1 MYIVFTIHSG
11 SVERD
16 IDNIGYISQ
25 TIEKEKGREREE
37 RKMAFI
43 RSLLTA
49 ANLVLA
55 LAVVTNGQKDLTTIG
70 LGGQL
75 SGSTLA
81 YIVNKG
87 DARAGGS
94 DTVTMIYTVPQDS
107 WVAIGFSENGQMVG
121 SSAVIALPSS
131 GEVKKYDM
139 TSIIMTGVVPMPE
152 DQQTLIEPSVVQ
164 EGGTT
169 TLQFTKILDEAN
181 ELPIVIGPNTFI
193 AAYGF
198 GNIFFVHQ
206 ARGSF
211 SVDLVEGV
219 VETVETRKKALWKAH
234 GWCAALAWGIFSP
247 IAIGAAILRKWFP
260 DGLWLKIHQY
270 LNLLVLL
277 LTIAAFALGVAA
289 INEETPVGG
298 NPRHFSAEPYPH
310 RTIGLIVFVFVMIQL
325 LGGQFRPNT
334 PGKGEDK
341 TRIRSSWEILHR
353 VLGISLLAASWYQVE
368 SGLQIYQTL
377 FVDSTTNL
385 SSTFWGIVGAI
396 SGLIALGF
404 VVIQIKG
411 DKDDDSDSDSN
422 QNDEKNSNEDSC

>member
-1 MYIVFTIHSG
+1 
-11 SVERD
+11 
-16 IDNIGYISQ
+16 
-25 TIEKEKGREREE
+25 
-37 RKMAFI
+37 MAFI
-43 RSLLTA
+43 RSLLIA
-49 ANLVLA
+49 VNVVLA
-55 LAVVTNGQKDLTTIG
+55 LAVLTYGQEDLTTIG

-81 YIVNKG
+81 YIVNNG
-87 DARAGGS
+87 DERAGGL
-94 DTVTMIYTVPQDS
+94 DTVTMIYTVPKDS

-121 SSAVIALPSS
+121 SSAVVALPSS

-139 TSIIMTGVVPMPE
+139 TSIILAGVVPMPE

-169 TLQFTKILDEAN
+169 TLNFTKILDEAN

-193 AAYGF
+193 GAYGF
-198 GNIFFVHQ
+198 GNNFFMHE

-211 SVDLVEGV
+211 SVDLLEGV

-234 GWCAALAWGIFSP
+234 GWCAALAWGILSP

-270 LNLLVLL
+270 LNLLVVL
-277 LTIAAFALGVAA
+277 LTIAAFVLGVAA
-289 INEETPVGG
+289 ISEETPAGG
-298 NPRHFSAEPYPH
+298 NPRHFNAEPYPH
-310 RTIGLIVFVFVMIQL
+310 RTIGLIVFVLVLVQL
-325 LGGQFRPNT
+325 GNGQFRPNT

-353 VLGISLLAASWYQVE
+353 VLGISLLAASWYQVQ

-377 FVDSTTNL
+377 FVDSATNL
-385 SSTFWGIVGAI
+385 SSIFWGIVGAI

-411 DKDDDSDSDSN
+411 DKDDDSDSN
-422 QNDEKNSNEDSC
+422 QNEEKNSNEDSI

>member
-1 MYIVFTIHSG
+1 
-11 SVERD
+11 
-16 IDNIGYISQ
+16 
-25 TIEKEKGREREE
+25 
-37 RKMAFI
+37 MAFI
-43 RSLLTA
+43 RSLLIA
-49 ANLVLA
+49 VNVVLA
-55 LAVVTNGQKDLTTIG
+55 LAVLTYGQEDLTTIG

-81 YIVNKG
+81 YIVNNG
-87 DARAGGS
+87 DERAGGL
-94 DTVTMIYTVPQDS
+94 DTVTMIYTVPKDS

-121 SSAVIALPSS
+121 SSAVVALPSS

-139 TSIIMTGVVPMPE
+139 TSIILAGVVPMPE

-164 EGGTT
+164 EGSTT
-169 TLQFTKILDEAN
+169 TLEFTKILDEAN
-181 ELPIVIGPNTFI
+181 EIPIVIGPNTFI
-193 AAYGF
+193 GASGF
-198 GNIFFVHQ
+198 GNNFFMHE

-211 SVDLVEGV
+211 SVDLLEGV

-234 GWCAALAWGIFSP
+234 GWCAALAWGILSP

-270 LNLLVLL
+270 LNLLVVL
-277 LTIAAFALGVAA
+277 LTIAAFVLGVAA
-289 INEETPVGG
+289 ISEETPAGG
-298 NPRHFSAEPYPH
+298 NPRHFNAEPYPH
-310 RTIGLIVFVFVMIQL
+310 RTIGLIVFVLVLVQL
-325 LGGQFRPNT
+325 GNGQFRPNT

-353 VLGISLLAASWYQVE
+353 VLGISLLAASWYQVQ

-377 FVDSTTNL
+377 FVDSATNL
-385 SSTFWGIVGAI
+385 SSIFWGIVGAI

-411 DKDDDSDSDSN
+411 DKDDDSDSN
-422 QNDEKNSNEDSC
+422 QNEEKNSNEDSI

>member
-1 MYIVFTIHSG
+1 
-11 SVERD
+11 
-16 IDNIGYISQ
+16 
-25 TIEKEKGREREE
+25 
-37 RKMAFI
+37 MAFI
-43 RSLLTA
+43 RSLLIA
-49 ANLVLA
+49 VNAVLA
-55 LAVVTNGQKDLTTIG
+55 LAVVTYGQKDLTTIG

-81 YIVNKG
+81 YIVNNG
-87 DARAGGS
+87 DERAGGL
-94 DTVTMIYTVPQDS
+94 DTVTMIYTVPKDS

-121 SSAVIALPSS
+121 SSAVVALPSS

-139 TSIIMTGVVPMPE
+139 TSIILAGVVPMPE

-169 TLQFTKILDEAN
+169 TLKFTKILDEAN

-193 AAYGF
+193 GAYGF
-198 GNIFFVHQ
+198 GNNFFMHE

-211 SVDLVEGV
+211 SVDLLEGV

-234 GWCAALAWGIFSP
+234 GWCAALAWGILSP

-270 LNLLVLL
+270 LNLLVVL

-289 INEETPVGG
+289 INEETPAGG
-298 NPRHFSAEPYPH
+298 NPRHFNAEPYPH
-310 RTIGLIVFVFVMIQL
+310 RTIGLIVFVLVLVQL
-325 LGGQFRPNT
+325 GNGQFRPNT

-353 VLGISLLAASWYQVE
+353 VLGISLLAASWYQVQ

-377 FVDSTTNL
+377 FVDSATNL
-385 SSTFWGIVGAI
+385 SSIFWGIVGAI

-411 DKDDDSDSDSN
+411 DKDDDSDSN
-422 QNDEKNSNEDSC
+422 QNEEKNSNEDSI